1 MDQKNWLWRKKS
13 SEKRIIANDKADLSI
28 KDNDGEVQILQNE
41 KEKVLEE
48 SVRSL
53 DEKLASALDECNA
66 KDELVIKF
74 TKMAEEAMAAHKKA
88 EAEIT
93 CLKEELEESVKQ
105 REAANGRL
113 THLNSALKDCM
124 QKLTVTREEMEQRVR
139 DAVMRTSEEF
149 GKTHNM
155 LEDKLVETNKKV
167 ANLTVENSHLSKV
180 LLVKGKIID
189 DLTESNSQAEAEFN
203 ALMSRLDS
211 AEKEN
216 AFLRYEFRMLE
227 TELHNRNEE
236 MEFIRRSAD
245 ASHKQQLENV
255 KKIKRLEAE
264 CQRLRVLVRKRM
276 PGQSQSV
283 LTKLKR
289 EIELEERNRIETRRN
304 PNPTSGSVVVK
315 DTYLGNNDPDI
326 LRKEISFLVENL
338 CNVEEENKNLKLV
351 LAQKGTE
358 IPLTVL
364 KSTQAWDQSEELS
377 SAKEHFKNH
386 KDQNSNSE
394 QKMIGVSEMRLMDDF
409 VEMEKLAIVAVD
421 APLGSSQA
429 SSEVNL
435 ALSDSSKRNKHENHV
450 DSTGKELVQVKQ
462 GDISDLNQ
470 EKGKD
475 DWIEHV
481 LKVIIE
487 QSSISK
493 RDVCELLEDVR
504 VAWHNLN
511 FPHTS
516 EGNKSVSSMQPISG
530 YIAWRSPVTSPKAD
544 SISSVPVTNS
554 SVEQRSDEYTSV
566 SKIVELVKRFSEGCN
581 MLETEHGRTETQE
594 PIIANDYLLHVFRW
608 RNPELKT
615 VLQQFLHICCSLL
628 DGKINFVEF
637 SVGLTAALDWIVN
650 NCMRYQGSS
659 IRDEFIKHFGS
670 RGLGTATDIRALQN
684 FMFEMEK
691 IHSIIQA
698 ENEGLK
704 AELNV
709 MRSSQK
715 DLEARQQ
722 LERDKNEALAS
733 DLQQSQRSI
742 ESLHTEIETL
752 SESNRMMEDMIE
764 NQKSINEELDT
775 QLSVTKVKLNESL
788 QKMSSLE
795 VELED
800 KIHCFEDLEGTCLEL
815 QLQLESINST
825 KIPDEDMEKERQIQQ
840 TGWEIT
846 AASMKLAECQ
856 ETILNLG
863 RQLKAL
869 TLSEEEAV
877 VVDRQLCL
885 SASNNKTVKHHVS
898 LLDQMLFEDGT
909 KKETLKSPTKK
920 DALNI
925 PITDTLSVAQP
936 NSCNAIC
943 AFKGTPSGSYRGLS
957 SGSKNAKAGTL
968 VILSGRKKGGGMG
981 FLRKLLLRKKKGSH
995 KKTSYSLPV

>member
-13 SEKRIIANDKADLSI
+13 SEKRIIANDKADLSV
-28 KDNDGEVQILQNE
+28 KDNDEEVQILQNE

-66 KDELVIKF
+66 KDELVTKF
-74 TKMAEEAMAAHKKA
+74 TKMAEEAIAAHKKA
-88 EAEIT
+88 EAEIM
-93 CLKEELEESVKQ
+93 CLKEELEESTKQ

-124 QKLTVTREEMEQRVR
+124 QKLTFTREETDQRVC

-149 GKTHNM
+149 EKAHNM

-167 ANLTVENSHLSKV
+167 TNLTVENSHLSKV
-180 LLVKGKIID
+180 LLVKGKIIE
-189 DLTESNSQAEAEFN
+189 DLTESNSQAEAELN

-245 ASHKQQLENV
+245 TSHKQQLENV

-264 CQRLRVLVRKRM
+264 TQRLRVLVRKRM

-283 LTKLKR
+283 LTKLKK

-304 PNPTSGSVVVK
+304 TNP
-315 DTYLGNNDPDI
+315 TYLGNNDPDI

-351 LAQKGTE
+351 LAQKGHSG
-358 IPLTVL
+358 
-364 KSTQAWDQSEELS
+364 KAWDQPEELS
-377 SAKEHFKNH
+377 RAKGSKELAVYGPISNDISSISSHEMKKEHESVSSESWACALISELEHFKNH
-386 KDQNSNSE
+386 KDQKSNSE
-394 QKMIGVSEMRLMDDF
+394 QKTIGVSEMRLMDDF
-409 VEMEKLAIVAVD
+409 VEMEKLAIVAMD

-429 SSEVNL
+429 SPEVTL
-435 ALSDSSKRNKHENHV
+435 TLSDEHENHV

-462 GDISDLNQ
+462 GDLGDLGQ
-470 EKGKD
+470 EKGKG
-475 DWIEHV
+475 DWIEPV

-487 QSSISK
+487 QSSVSK
-493 RDVCELLEDVR
+493 RDFYELLEDVR

-530 YIAWRSPVTSPKAD
+530 YLAWRSPVTSPKAD
-544 SISSVPVTNS
+544 SISSPVINS
-554 SVEQRSDEYTSV
+554 SV
-566 SKIVELVKRFSEGCN
+566 SKIVELVTRFSEGCN
-581 MLETEHGRTETQE
+581 MVETETRE

-637 SVGLTAALDWIVN
+637 SVGLTATLDWIMN
-650 NCMRYQGSS
+650 NCMCYQGSS
-659 IRDEFIKHFGS
+659 IRDEFIKHFGP
-670 RGLGTATDIRALQN
+670 RGLGTATDTRALQD

-709 MRSSQK
+709 SRSSQK
-715 DLEARQQ
+715 DLE
-722 LERDKNEALAS
+722 DKNEALAS

-752 SESNRMMEDMIE
+752 KESNRMMEDMIE
-764 NQKSINEELDT
+764 NQKSINEDLDT
-775 QLSVTKVKLNESL
+775 QLTVNRVKLNESL
-788 QKMSSLE
+788 LKMSSLE

-800 KIHCFEDLEGTCLEL
+800 KSHCFEDLEGTCLEL

-825 KIPDEDMEKERQIQQ
+825 KIPDENMEKERQIQQ

-869 TLSEEEAV
+869 TLSEEEPV
-877 VVDRQLCL
+877 VVDRQLCP
-885 SASNNKTVKHHVS
+885 SPSNNKAVKHHVS

-909 KKETLKSPTKK
+909 KKGTLKSPTKK

-925 PITDTLSVAQP
+925 PIADTLSVAQP

-943 AFKGTPSGSYRGLS
+943 ASKVTPSGSYRGLNN
-957 SGSKNAKAGTL
+957 GSKNAKPGTL
-968 VILSGRKKGGGMG
+968 VILSGRKQGGGMG
-981 FLRKLLLRKKKGSH
+981 FLRKLLLRKKKKGSH
-995 KKTSYSLPV
+995 KKTSYSLAV